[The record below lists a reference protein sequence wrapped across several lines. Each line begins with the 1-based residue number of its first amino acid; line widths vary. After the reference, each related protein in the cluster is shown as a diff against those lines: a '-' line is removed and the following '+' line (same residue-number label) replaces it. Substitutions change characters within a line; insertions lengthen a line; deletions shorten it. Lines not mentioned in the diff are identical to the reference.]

1 MFAVLD
7 PDHVAARNAN
17 DLGELFLRNTGPLT
31 CSPVRGA
38 NFWVLHD
45 CFHVTSY
52 TSRGVTCQVESHL
65 HFNRWHV
72 TLRHVTGAGT
82 PGSRLRAL
90 REAADLSQLQL
101 SEATGVDRSAISN
114 IELGKVGLGYK
125 RAAMF
130 AQALDV
136 DVKELLPG
144 GRGAPS
150 LDQRLAKLELMLSQL
165 LSPGQVA
172 AVELQLARDD
182 LDEAVGG

>member
-1 MFAVLD
+1 M
-7 PDHVAARNAN
+7 
-17 DLGELFLRNTGPLT
+17 
-31 CSPVRGA
+31 
-38 NFWVLHD
+38 
-45 CFHVTSY
+45 
-52 TSRGVTCQVESHL
+52 
-65 HFNRWHV
+65 
-72 TLRHVTGAGT
+72 TGAGT